1 MNLYIT
7 LIVGENGLKN
17 KTMKTASI
25 IVCWFIT
32 LSMIIYTNNT
42 IKEFNCSIKNVED
55 RSHIILIDSLQLEI
69 MDMGAELDSIYLK
82 YDVY

>member
-1 MNLYIT
+1 
-7 LIVGENGLKN
+7 
-17 KTMKTASI
+17 MKTALI

-55 RSHIILIDSLQLEI
+55 RSNIILIDSLQLEI

>member
-1 MNLYIT
+1 
-7 LIVGENGLKN
+7 
-17 KTMKTASI
+17 MKTTSI

-32 LSMIIYTNNT
+32 LSMIIYNNNT

>member
-1 MNLYIT
+1 
-7 LIVGENGLKN
+7 
-17 KTMKTASI
+17 MKTASI

-82 YDVY
+82 YYVY

>member
-1 MNLYIT
+1 
-7 LIVGENGLKN
+7 
-17 KTMKTASI
+17 MKTALI